1 MVPSQSSLQ
10 DLGAALWDLHQ
21 HLHPAYAEHSER
33 CGSTVTEPGGSG
45 SGSSTTTTKASAAST
60 STAMAIATAAS
71 ALPRRML
78 ALPPS
83 FPDELN
89 ALHRLLAFPEEVA
102 LKLTETEY
110 ELFNRVPPVDYL
122 RHCTTDLTS
131 RAHHQQQS
139 KPPENGVPSLIRR
152 FNEVSPL
159 VSFIRFLPVFH
170 LPPPLFFLY
179 LIPRFHN

>member
-1 MVPSQSSLQ
+1 
-10 DLGAALWDLHQ
+10 
-21 HLHPAYAEHSER
+21 
-33 CGSTVTEPGGSG
+33 
-45 SGSSTTTTKASAAST
+45 
-60 STAMAIATAAS
+60 MAIATAAS

-131 RAHHQQQS
+131 RAQQQS

-152 FNEVSPL
+152 FNEVSRS
-159 VSFIRFLPVFH
+159 VISFIFLFLTFDFLAMTVECIVRVVLLDATRALSFPFLFLRAS
-170 LPPPLFFLY
+170 LPPPPQNLEPFIVTLNEWPTVV
-179 LIPRFHN
+179 IRHNHF